1 MLIKWFMKKL
11 VFLFLIILVFFFK
24 TQNISANQN
33 TFIVDNIEIK
43 GEVVGDKILNREKYL
58 NIGFKKGFKNLII
71 SLLRKSDQKNI
82 LSTDLEKI
90 KSLIGNYSITEE
102 KIVNKQYNLKL
113 SLVFD
118 KEKILQFFYD
128 KKVPYSISSQLKII
142 VYPILI
148 SNSEVQLF
156 SQNKFFEEWNVD
168 KKDFENINF
177 ILPIENIEDINFI
190 KKYSDE
196 LEELDLSSLVDN
208 YEIKNSTIL
217 ILRYDAKKLN
227 VFFKTD
233 LAGIKKINSIEIKV
247 EDIDKK
253 EVRADLIKNLKF
265 YINDLWKDENLV
277 DTSVPAF
284 LTILAKLDGPDTLKE
299 ITSKFNNINFIE
311 SYTVDELNK
320 DLAKIKIRY
329 LGKIKNLQKGF
340 LENGFEL
347 QIDHNQW
354 ILNLS

>member
-1 MLIKWFMKKL
+1 MKKL
-11 VFLFLIILVFFFK
+11 VFLFLIILLFYFK

-33 TFIVDNIEIK
+33 TFIVDNIEVK
-43 GEVVGDKILNREKYL
+43 GEVIGDRILNRERYL

-90 KSLIGNYSITEE
+90 KSLIGNYSIADE
-102 KIVNKQYNLKL
+102 KISDGEYNLKL
-113 SLVFD
+113 SIVFD

-128 KKVPYSISSQLKII
+128 KKIPYSISSKLKII

-148 SNSEVQLF
+148 TDSEIQLF
-156 SQNKFFEEWNVD
+156 SQNKFFEEWNIEN
-168 KKDFENINF
+168 KDFENINF
-177 ILPIENIEDINFI
+177 ILPIENIEDINFL
-190 KKYSDE
+190 KKHIDD
-196 LEELDLSSLVDN
+196 LEETDLSSLVDN

-217 ILRYDAKKLN
+217 ILRYDKKKLN
-227 VFFKTD
+227 VFLKTN
-233 LAGIKKINSIEIKV
+233 LAGLKKINNIEIKV
-247 EDIDKK
+247 EDLDNK

-284 LTILAKLDGPDTLKE
+284 LTILVKLNRPDTLKE
-299 ITSKFNNINFIE
+299 ITSKFKNINFIE
-311 SYTVDELNK
+311 SYSVDELNK

-347 QIDHNQW
+347 KIDHDQW